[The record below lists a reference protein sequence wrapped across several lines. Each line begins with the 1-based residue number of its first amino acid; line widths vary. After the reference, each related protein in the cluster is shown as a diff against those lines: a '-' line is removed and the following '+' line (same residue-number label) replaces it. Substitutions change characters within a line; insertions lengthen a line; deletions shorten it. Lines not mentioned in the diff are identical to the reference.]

1 MIFSRL
7 PELFFAPLAS
17 PNRHHYAELLLV
29 YYRLFLEYH
38 HGVERELVVDRFAS
52 YFASLDSPEGADA
65 LLEQEREAEPSSGA
79 GTGASEPGAAAGSA
93 APEPPSRDPRNLA
106 THVLRSLISYGWMD
120 EEEQLDFT
128 RLVTITSHARPFFEA
143 LDATDRGA
151 AVEYESHIVAVY
163 SSLTGDSAYEHGEH
177 AVLNAHYHTRMLI
190 ESLKVLEQNIRA
202 HVQSLFDHDQSIPEI
217 LRSHYD
223 VYMHE
228 VVDRAYTRLKTS
240 DNLSRYRPRIAR
252 AIGGFLNDES
262 WLEQTAG
269 KLSLI
274 QRVDAT
280 TARERVRATLVEI
293 RDDLASIDPIL
304 ESIDDRNR
312 RYSRISTERIR
323 AQLHADTSL
332 QGRIAVLVGAV
343 ADGRLRGEAPTEVP
357 TDAGDRGPGAGV
369 AIKSHRLR
377 FVSDE
382 SLYVSRSREV
392 PADALSRPVFDP
404 DEETI
409 IARELELRA
418 AGQLN
423 QARVAAF
430 LSGRCRRAGDSVWA
444 HDLVDG
450 VDAYI
455 RVLYAASYA
464 ERQSGTF
471 PYDVQWSEGRV
482 EADGFSLPA
491 HRFIRRHD
499 RG

>member
-1 MIFSRL
+1 
-7 PELFFAPLAS
+7 
-17 PNRHHYAELLLV
+17 
-29 YYRLFLEYH
+29 
-38 HGVERELVVDRFAS
+38 
-52 YFASLDSPEGADA
+52 
-65 LLEQEREAEPSSGA
+65 
-79 GTGASEPGAAAGSA
+79 
-93 APEPPSRDPRNLA
+93 
-106 THVLRSLISYGWMD
+106 
-120 EEEQLDFT
+120 
-128 RLVTITSHARPFFEA
+128 TSHARPFFEA

-163 SSLTGDSAYEHGEH
+163 SSLTGDSAREHGEH

-190 ESLKVLEQNIRA
+190 ESLKVLEQNIRS
-202 HVQSLFDHDQSIPEI
+202 HVQSLFDEDQSIPEI

-252 AIGGFLNDES
+252 AIGGFLKNAG

-269 KLSLI
+269 RLAII
-274 QRVDAT
+274 QRTDAAS
-280 TARERVRATLVEI
+280 ARARVRSMLVEI

-332 QGRIAVLVGAV
+332 QGRISALVDAI
-343 ADGRLRGEAPTEVP
+343 ASGRLAWDSDGVP
-357 TDAGDRGPGAGV
+357 GHDAGVSAAGIAV
-369 AIKSHRLR
+369 KLHRLR
-377 FVSDE
+377 FVAGE

-392 PADALSRPVFDP
+392 GAESLARPVSDP
-404 DEETI
+404 EEEAL

-423 QARVAAF
+423 QSRVAAF
-430 LSGRCRRAGDSVWA
+430 LGSRCSRPGESVWA

-450 VDAYI
+450 MDGYI

-464 ERQSGTF
+464 ERPSGSF
-471 PYDVQWSEGRV
+471 PYEV
-482 EADGFSLPA
+482 EWGEERMEAGGFTLPA
-491 HRFIRRHD
+491 HRFIRRHEH
-499 RG
+499 G

>member
-1 MIFSRL
+1 MIFTRL

-17 PNRHHYAELLLV
+17 PNRYHYASLLLI

-52 YFASLDSPEGADA
+52 YFASLDTPQRADVFREPEGDA
-65 LLEQEREAEPSSGA
+65 RDAAPPVAA
-79 GTGASEPGAAAGSA
+79 GTPPRDATEPA
-93 APEPPSRDPRNLA
+93 SRDPRNLA
-106 THVLRSLISYGWMD
+106 THVLRTLISYGWMD

-128 RLVTITSHARPFFEA
+128 RLVTIRSHAKPFFEA

-163 SSLTGDSAYEHGEH
+163 SSLTGDSVRDHGEH

-190 ESLKVLEQNIRA
+190 ESLKVLEQNIRG
-202 HVQSLFDHDQSIPEI
+202 HVQALFDHDQSIPEI

-252 AIGGFLNDES
+252 AIGGFLEDEG
-262 WLEQTAG
+262 WLDQTAG
-269 KLSLI
+269 RLALI
-274 QRVDAT
+274 QRVDAA
-280 TARERVRATLVEI
+280 TARERTRSMLVEI

-332 QGRIAVLVGAV
+332 QGRIAALVGAF
-343 ADGRLRGEAPTEVP
+343 ADGRLGGGIAL
-357 TDAGDRGPGAGV
+357 
-369 AIKSHRLR
+369 KSHRLR

-382 SLYVSRSREV
+382 SLYVARSREV
-392 PADALSRPVFDP
+392 APDAFVRPVVDP
-404 DEETI
+404 DEEAL
-409 IARELELRA
+409 IAREVELRA

-423 QARVAAF
+423 QTRVAAF
-430 LSGRCRRAGDSVWA
+430 LGTRCRRPGDSVWA

-464 ERQSGTF
+464 ERPSGTF
-471 PYDVQWSEGRV
+471 AYDVEWGEERIESH
-482 EADGFSLPA
+482 GFSLPK
-491 HRFIRRHD
+491 HRFIRRHE